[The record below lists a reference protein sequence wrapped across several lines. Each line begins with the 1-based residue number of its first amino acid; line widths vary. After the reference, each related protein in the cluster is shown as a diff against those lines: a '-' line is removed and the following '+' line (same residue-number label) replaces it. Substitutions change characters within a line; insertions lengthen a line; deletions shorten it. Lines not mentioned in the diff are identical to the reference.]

1 MKNPKKKSGLVK
13 KVKGYANGGYIDP
26 KLNTYSPS
34 IAAGSALAT
43 GAGSLI
49 DATNNPND
57 AGMIDANKAAL
68 SGGLKAAG
76 KGASLGATIG
86 SVVPGVGTLI
96 GGGIGLLAGGTLG
109 AIKGFRDADKSNSDI
124 NTLNEEENLAEINA
138 KNSTLFNS
146 NLANQL
152 ASRNSYS
159 KGGKVVGKGTGTSDS
174 IKAKVKEGSH
184 IVPKKNAKVA
194 EVIRKEVLGEDE
206 NSKADLNQDKA
217 IAVKLSNGEHLFT
230 PEEVEEIE
238 ANGIDLDDLSPDAQ
252 NDLRGYMNKG
262 GKVKGYAKGGGVEK
276 PDTKNI
282 KDGKTE
288 EYLSKVESLYALRNK
303 ALADKDPANKAK
315 NEAILKY
322 TKGKIDSL
330 DATYKTGTID
340 RSSPEKYQQDLA
352 KKLGIEIPKTSTTSV
367 TGKGLSNSLSSKVP
381 ISKSSNA
388 SESLA
393 ETMAN
398 QDIDNA
404 ITAPTSGLA
413 KGVSA
418 AVTKGDSAID
428 DAANL
433 APYEAELA
441 TRLAETTPSTT
452 PNYSAIGSG
461 LSTALNYGVPL
472 LQTGI
477 GLNYLRKAGDR
488 PVDSIDPNYQISLNN
503 ADNRAANAYQRA
515 SYGFTPEEQ
524 AVINNNN
531 ANVTASQRFG
541 ARNYSGGSAANAYG
555 MERSA
560 LNDSFGRGLAS
571 SVANRQ
577 LQLQKQREADNI
589 AASADNLRLQ
599 KVDLSRRL
607 FNDKLTGWQQSQQ
620 AGANLVGTGLSNLVG
635 AGRYEAEK
643 RAIANRTNID
653 NSYLNGI

>member
-26 KLNTYSPS
+26 KLNTYSSS
-34 IAAGSALAT
+34 IGAGSAIAS

-57 AGMIDANKAAL
+57 IGMIDANKAAL

-124 NTLNEEENLAEINA
+124 NTLTEEEKLAELNA

-174 IKAKVKEGSH
+174 IKAKVKKGSH

-217 IAVKLSNGEHLFT
+217 TAVKLSNGEHLFT

-252 NDLRGYMNKG
+252 NNLRGYMNKG
-262 GKVKGYAKGGGVEK
+262 GKVKGYAKGGDVDDPISGSVTDKLRKEQLQADLVEK
-276 PDTKNI
+276 
-282 KDGKTE
+282 
-288 EYLSKVESLYALRNK
+288 K
-303 ALADKDPANKAK
+303 ALETEFKALKAK
-315 NEAILKY
+315 AANGTAVDKY
-322 TKGKIDSL
+322 TYNKRLPEIGRRL
-330 DATYKTGTID
+330 DQINKKHDLTPAKTTTPAITA
-340 RSSPEKYQQDLA
+340 A
-352 KKLGIEIPKTSTTSV
+352 KSNTTSTSV
-367 TGKGLSNSLSSKVP
+367 TGKGLSNSLTSKVP
-381 ISKSSNA
+381 ISKATNA

-428 DAANL
+428 DDANL

-452 PNYSAIGSG
+452 PNYAAIGSG

-531 ANVTASQRFG
+531 ANATASQRFG

-560 LNDSFGRGLAS
+560 LNDSFGRGLAG

-577 LQLQKQREADNI
+577 LQLQKQREADAI
-589 AASADNLRLQ
+589 AASADNIRLQ